1 MVGWIVRSCSQAW
14 RLACVKVARRVATCV
29 SRATVLTVVL
39 SVRDDRKLKAKQKA
53 NSENVLP
60 MSLVRNLIAK
70 VMTRKKRMTTNND
83 RCDGTG
89 RCL

>member
-1 MVGWIVRSCSQAW
+1 
-14 RLACVKVARRVATCV
+14 
-29 SRATVLTVVL
+29 VL